1 MKISTAWSHQLG
13 LNAVLLQQNKVNQ
26 AQLKLAS
33 GEKFLKPSEAPLDNA
48 QVLAFQ
54 QRINQ
59 IKQFQGNLD
68 AARQRLGLE
77 ETSLKSA
84 LDVMNR
90 IKELGLQGLN
100 GINNQADRNG
110 IADEIDQMGAQLLSL
125 ANTKNANG
133 EYLFAG
139 MMNQQ
144 VPFKAGATP
153 GAPFVYQGDS
163 NQRKIQIDDGLT
175 VADGDPGNKVFG
187 PTTSTSADSVF
198 DVIKTFTTQLRAG
211 NPSAATLGQLE
222 PHLQKMITTESSIGA
237 RLNLI
242 EKQQNAH
249 ADYLLDMK
257 TAKSRLKDLD
267 YAIAISQFNQET
279 LALQASQQAF
289 AKVQN
294 LSLFKFI

>member
-26 AQLKLAS
+26 SQLKLAS
-33 GEKFLKPSEAPLDNA
+33 GEKYLKPSEAPLDNA
-48 QVLAFQ
+48 QVMAFQ
-54 QRINQ
+54 QRIDQ
-59 IKQFQGNLD
+59 VKQFQDNLD
-68 AARQRLGLE
+68 AAQQRLGLE
-77 ETSLKSA
+77 ETTLKSA

-90 IKELGLQGLN
+90 IKDLGLQGLN
-100 GINNQADRNG
+100 GINNQVDRDT

-139 MMNQQ
+139 MMSQQ
-144 VPFKAGATP
+144 VPFKAGT
-153 GAPFVYQGDS
+153 PFVYQGDG
-163 NQRKIQIDDGLT
+163 NQRQIQIDEGLT
-175 VADGDPGNKVFG
+175 VADGDPGNSVFG
-187 PTTSTSADSVF
+187 PTTNTSADSVF
-198 DVIKTFTTQLRAG
+198 DVIQTFTAQLRAG
-211 NPSAATLGQLE
+211 NPSAATLGQIE
-222 PHLQKMITTESSIGA
+222 PYLQKMITTESSIGA

-249 ADYLLDMK
+249 ADYLLDME

-267 YAIAISQFNQET
+267 YASAISQFNQET

-294 LSLFKFI
+294 LSLFQFI